1 MTTAEYK
8 RIIIRTLEKF
18 LKEDSYL
25 SDVNANE
32 RSQTHKIAEYLQQI
46 LPEYN
51 VDCEYNKNLRQ
62 EKTLNFSEIVY
73 KIKDFLA
80 KTSNSDE
87 LRKHK
92 RTRMSKLLG
101 MITPENIIADE
112 SSSLQT
118 QDSSNYVGYLTFTDE
133 AHHKKI

>member
-8 RIIIRTLEKF
+8 RIIRRTLEKF